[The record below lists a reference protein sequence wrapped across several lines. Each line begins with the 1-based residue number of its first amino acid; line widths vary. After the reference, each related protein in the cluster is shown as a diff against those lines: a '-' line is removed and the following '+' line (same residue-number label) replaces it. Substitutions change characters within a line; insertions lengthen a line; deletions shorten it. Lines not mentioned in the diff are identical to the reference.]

1 MASSC
6 KCIKNVFYRCRCIG
20 LYGGLSESVREIASG
35 VGSYLVRCFCNNLNL
50 SFTADQE
57 MIRKELTEQYTV
69 KIQEFQRRFSKNK

>member
-1 MASSC
+1 MASALLSTC

-50 SFTADQE
+50 SFTDDQE
-57 MIRKELTEQYTV
+57 MIRKELIQQYIV
-69 KIQEFQRRFSKNK
+69 KIQDYELK